1 MNDPELRI
9 RRGFARPAAALVA
22 PFREVATGPV
32 VDAMGR
38 RGALDHTIRPITKA
52 NRFCGT
58 ALTVWTVPR
67 DNLAPYAALA
77 VAKPGDVLVIATGG
91 ADETSILGDIIIG
104 MARNAGIV
112 AAVTNGLVRDVAGLD
127 AVGIP
132 VFARG
137 LSPNSP
143 FKNGPGEV
151 GGTIALGRV
160 TISAG
165 DLVIGD
171 VDGVVVVAQR
181 ELGAVAERLQAV
193 LAKERMMEGVV
204 GSGVTQPDWLAA
216 ILDGADVEHQD

>member
-1 MNDPELRI
+1 MSDPKLRI
-9 RRGFARPAAALVA
+9 RRNFTRPSTALVA
-22 PFREVATGPV
+22 PFREVPTGPV

-38 RGALDHTIRPITKA
+38 RGALDHDVRPITKA
-52 NRFCGT
+52 NRFYGT

-67 DNLAPYAALA
+67 DNLAAYAALA

-112 AAVTNGLVRDVAGLD
+112 AAVTDGLVRDVAGLES
-127 AVGIP
+127 VGIP

-171 VDGVVVVAQR
+171 VDGVIVVAQR
-181 ELGAVAERLQAV
+181 ELGATAERLQAI

-204 GSGVTQPDWLAA
+204 GSGATQPDWLAA
-216 ILDGADVEHQD
+216 MLAGADVEHLD